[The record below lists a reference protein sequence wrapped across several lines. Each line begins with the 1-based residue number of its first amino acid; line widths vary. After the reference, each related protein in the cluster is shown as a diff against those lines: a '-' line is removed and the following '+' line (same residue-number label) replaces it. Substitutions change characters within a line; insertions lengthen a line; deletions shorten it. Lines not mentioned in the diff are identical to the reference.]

1 MEIRGKLDGIT
12 VDYLRHKTIISFAVD
27 NSPADT
33 EEACEGYKDKELV
46 LKISQYSPKRSLN
59 ANAYFHALCRE
70 IGKKIDR
77 TEVFVKNR
85 MIATSGQ
92 PDLNENGE
100 AWTIKTNL
108 DVGRMWEQETLHVKP
123 IGTKAEGHKILYF
136 YAVMR
141 PTHTYNTSEMARL
154 IDETVQEA
162 HTLGIPT
169 ITENEME
176 RILNAWGK

>member
-85 MIATSGQ
+85 MIAVAGQ
-92 PDLNENGE
+92 PDLNEQGE

-108 DVGRMWEQETLHVKP
+108 DVSKMWEQETLHVKP
-123 IGTKAEGHKILYF
+123 IGTKIENDKTLYF

-141 PTHTYNTSEMARL
+141 ASHTYTVREMQQL
-154 IDETVQEA
+154 IDSTVEECKQ
-162 HTLGIPT
+162 LGIPT
-169 ITENEME
+169 ISDKDME
-176 RILNAWGK
+176 KMLNAWGK